1 MRVLYAFFVW
11 STILII
17 HVYIRSC
24 FSAINT
30 CLRGRRMVDILLCNK
45 TFERNNYNSQNSWW
59 LWLILEGNIAYFNN
73 ITYIKRFSMWK
84 AFPIFIFVKI
94 CLRCFLAI
102 PVCPLPIFENN
113 ASDQWRKVL
122 LLGSNSFE
130 LGLKLHNESEIAKT
144 SQSTGYHS
152 QSKPVSLLIIAC
164 F

>member
-1 MRVLYAFFVW
+1 
-11 STILII
+11 
-17 HVYIRSC
+17 
-24 FSAINT
+24 
-30 CLRGRRMVDILLCNK
+30 MVDILLCNK

-73 ITYIKRFSMWK
+73 ITYIKRFSMWIK

-113 ASDQWRKVL
+113 ASDQWQKVL

-130 LGLKLHNESEIAKT
+130 LGLKLHCKDKSIHGLSFSVQAREPLD
-144 SQSTGYHS
+144 YCLFL
-152 QSKPVSLLIIAC
+152 V
-164 F
+164 